1 MRRLMRF
8 AGLLLLL
15 GALGVALYLCWD
27 YRQFESA
34 PLAVG
39 EASQS
44 FEVASGDSL
53 ARIVARVRQQGLSN
67 APDQYWRV
75 LGWRS
80 DTARRLQVGEYEIK
94 PGTTALEFLQ
104 QLHAGRVRQYRF
116 TVVEGWN
123 IRELRAALATRSDLV
138 QRLAG
143 ADDAEMM
150 QLLDRPGAHP
160 EGRFLPETYAFVRG
174 SSDIDVLKRA
184 ATAMDRAVERAW
196 SERAPGVVVKTPE
209 EALILASVIE
219 KETGKA
225 SERRRIAGVFS
236 RRLQRGMLLQ
246 TDPTVIYG
254 VGDAY
259 AGNITR
265 VHLATDTPYNTYT
278 RAGLPPTPIAMPGV
292 DALRAAVDP
301 APGEELY
308 FVARGDGSHEFTANL
323 AAHNAAVA
331 KYQLGRR

>member
-1 MRRLMRF
+1 MRRLMRIT
-8 AGLLLLL
+8 GLLLVL
-15 GALGVALYLCWD
+15 GAFGVALYLWSD

-39 EASQS
+39 DASQS

-53 ARIVARVRQQGLSN
+53 ARIVARVRTQGLSN
-67 APDQYWRV
+67 APDEYWRV

-80 DTARRLQVGEYEIK
+80 ETARRLQVGEYEIK
-94 PGTTALEFLQ
+94 PGTTALELLR
-104 QLHAGRVRQYRF
+104 QLHNGRVRQYRF

-123 IRELRAALATRSDLV
+123 VRELRAALAARADLE
-138 QRLAG
+138 QKLAG
-143 ADDAEMM
+143 IDDAAMM
-150 QLLDRPGAHP
+150 ERVGRPGVHP

-174 SSDIDVLKRA
+174 SSDVHLLQRA
-184 ATAMDRAVERAW
+184 AKAMDRALEAAW
-196 SERAPGVVVKTPE
+196 TARAPGVVVKSPE

-236 RRLQRGMLLQ
+236 RRLELGMLLQ

-254 VGDAY
+254 IGDAY

-265 VHLATDTPYNTYT
+265 AHLDTDTPYNSYT

-301 APGEELY
+301 APGKDLY
-308 FVARGDGSHEFTANL
+308 FVARGDGGHEFSADL

-331 KYQLGRR
+331 RYQLGRR